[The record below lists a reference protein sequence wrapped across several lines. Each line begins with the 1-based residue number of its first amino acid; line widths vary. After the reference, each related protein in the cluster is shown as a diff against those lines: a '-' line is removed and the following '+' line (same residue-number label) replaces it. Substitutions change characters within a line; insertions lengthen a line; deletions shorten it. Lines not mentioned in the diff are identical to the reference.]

1 MTIIKIIFY
10 FLGSYK
16 IFDYVCVDFNQHYKM
31 DIRSI
36 IKQKGYTIEQVADKM
51 GISRVTLMQNISRN
65 PTIST
70 LRRVADALG
79 CKVNDFFQDELPEED
94 KNSIICPKCGAKFTL
109 KE

>member
-1 MTIIKIIFY
+1 
-10 FLGSYK
+10 
-16 IFDYVCVDFNQHYKM
+16 M
-31 DIRSI
+31 DIRSV
-36 IKQKGYTIEQVADKM
+36 IKQKGYTIEQVADMM

-70 LRRVADALG
+70 LRRVADALD
-79 CKVNDFFQDELPEED
+79 CKISDFFQDELSGED

>member
-1 MTIIKIIFY
+1 
-10 FLGSYK
+10 
-16 IFDYVCVDFNQHYKM
+16 M
-31 DIRSI
+31 DIRSV

-51 GISRVTLMQNISRN
+51 GINRVTLMQNISRN

-79 CKVNDFFQDELPEED
+79 CKVSDFFQDELSEED
-94 KNSIICPKCGAKFTL
+94 KSAIICPKCGAKFTL

>member
-1 MTIIKIIFY
+1 
-10 FLGSYK
+10 
-16 IFDYVCVDFNQHYKM
+16 M

-36 IKQKGYTIEQVADKM
+36 IKQKGYTIEQVADMM

-79 CKVNDFFQDELPEED
+79 CKVSDFFQDELSEED
-94 KNSIICPKCGAKFTL
+94 KNSITCPKCGAKFTL